1 MSRRTDAGWEN
12 LADKLPFQPCGDLQN
27 DVLEDIYD
35 NDMLGTGLMLYSRE
49 SVETANP
56 IAQIMDAEDWDRWEK
71 SRKRRWGARC
81 TCSNCGE
88 EFFAG
93 YVSDSGTSGIV
104 LRQGEDGQI
113 YDGYVDKGDD
123 DAQIFF
129 DDETIVCPRCYQSVV
144 VTRRSELRQGRTLQA
159 LQAETLNI
167 DNYLNMCGNYSMLRD
182 APNIPWVDWS
192 ETKPHRMLGMSK
204 EAFREVRGKHWSEGT
219 ARCWA
224 SYRMLVKNADALQF
238 VQEVGKLDLND
249 MEKLLGAYRAVETD
263 LHPTHVVKYLEKQK
277 RLKGGVQLLLDY
289 RCVLR
294 ALWLADQNET
304 LWPRDLQAA
313 HDRVM
318 EMYAAHEGVKYYSA
332 DFTPVYIRLKAL
344 EWTDGELCIR
354 IPQEE
359 RELID
364 EGKTLRHCVGTYGR
378 THCSGKPIFFVRHY
392 RRPERSYYTLN
403 IDLTRAMPK
412 EIQLHGYGNER
423 HGERKQYEHG
433 IPKKVRDFC
442 DRWER
447 EVLTPWF
454 MEEQRKKFAETNK
467 VDKKARKGA

>member
-35 NDMLGTGLMLYSRE
+35 NDMLGTGMMLYSRE
-49 SVETANP
+49 SVETADP

-167 DNYLNMCGNYSMLRD
+167 DGYLAVLYCCLLYTSD
-182 APNIPWVDWS
+182 A
-192 ETKPHRMLGMSK
+192 
-204 EAFREVRGKHWSEGT
+204 
-219 ARCWA
+219 
-224 SYRMLVKNADALQF
+224 AD
-238 VQEVGKLDLND
+238 D
-249 MEKLLGAYRAVETD
+249 
-263 LHPTHVVKYLEKQK
+263 
-277 RLKGGVQLLLDY
+277 
-289 RCVLR
+289 
-294 ALWLADQNET
+294 
-304 LWPRDLQAA
+304 
-313 HDRVM
+313 
-318 EMYAAHEGVKYYSA
+318 
-332 DFTPVYIRLKAL
+332 
-344 EWTDGELCIR
+344 
-354 IPQEE
+354 
-359 RELID
+359 
-364 EGKTLRHCVGTYGR
+364 
-378 THCSGKPIFFVRHY
+378 
-392 RRPERSYYTLN
+392 
-403 IDLTRAMPK
+403 
-412 EIQLHGYGNER
+412 
-423 HGERKQYEHG
+423 
-433 IPKKVRDFC
+433 
-442 DRWER
+442 
-447 EVLTPWF
+447 
-454 MEEQRKKFAETNK
+454 
-467 VDKKARKGA
+467 